1 MKEVSQTK
9 LYMKWYSRLKDRVAK
24 VRIAVRIRR
33 MQSGNVGDA
42 KPVGDG
48 VFELRFNFGPGYRVY
63 YTERGDEIIIL
74 LAGGDKSTQQSDI
87 EAAKRLAA
95 NIQGGA
101 T

>member
-9 LYMKWYSRLKDRVAK
+9 VYMKWYSRLKDRVAK
-24 VRIAVRIRR
+24 MRIAVRIRR
-33 MQSGNVGDA
+33 VQNGNVGDA

-63 YTERGDEIIIL
+63 YTERGGEIIIL

-87 EAAKRLAA
+87 ETAKRLAA
-95 NIQGGA
+95 NI
-101 T
+101 

>member
-1 MKEVSQTK
+1 MVFA
-9 LYMKWYSRLKDRVAK
+9 AK
-24 VRIAVRIRR
+24 RPRGKMRIAVRIRR
-33 MQSGNVGDA
+33 MQNGNVGDA

-95 NIQGGA
+95 NI
-101 T
+101 